1 MRRVVVIYRVFLLT
15 LVLLMLLGASAW
27 ADSTPVGQTE
37 PATASLLSVGQADL
51 SPGDVPMRPEAL
63 LLEGRPY
70 TLFAMNHASEEP
82 ARSTERPKRDAA
94 MQRWHKYLG
103 YGTIVLAG
111 LTAVTNS
118 NEDVH
123 ESLAYLTAGGALS
136 TVLTGYL
143 SHGDRFDTSQ
153 GLLSRDNLHIVFG
166 TVGAAILTTAV
177 VIADGGKESSHSS
190 LGVAGGV
197 LMTLAVIDIKW

>member
-1 MRRVVVIYRVFLLT
+1 MRPVVDVHRVLLPT

-27 ADSTPVGQTE
+27 AETAPVG
-37 PATASLLSVGQADL
+37 PAEGSTASLLGDGPGDF
-51 SPGDVPMRPEAL
+51 SPGRVPMRPETQL
-63 LLEGRPY
+63 FEGRPY
-70 TLFAMNHASEEP
+70 TLYAMNHASEEP
-82 ARSTERPKRDAA
+82 ARFTERPKRDAA
-94 MQRWHKYLG
+94 LQNWHKYLG

-123 ESLAYLTAGGALS
+123 EPLAYLTAGGALS

-143 SHGDRFDTSQ
+143 AHGDRFDTSQ
-153 GLLSRDNLHIVFG
+153 GLLSRDNLHIVLG

-190 LGVAGGV
+190 LGVAGGI
-197 LMTLAVIDIKW
+197 LMTLGVIEIKW